1 MGKRL
6 TYLVDKNAV
15 QNTIHEKDNIRTSY
29 RNKNT
34 SNAHQRSG
42 SKMFGVSVL
51 NKRLSGQY
59 PLTWTTGLSLAYQ
72 LGRSSMKVSSV
83 RPRKKGCR
91 S

>member
-15 QNTIHEKDNIRTSY
+15 QNTIHEKANKLQDNIRTSY

-59 PLTWTTGLSLAYQ
+59 PLT
-72 LGRSSMKVSSV
+72 
-83 RPRKKGCR
+83 
-91 S
+91 